1 MDDQGAGSIN
11 SCAGLVSIC
20 AECAGGLKMIN
31 ELTNYVVNET
41 TIRLEHDKANE
52 IVTFYM
58 NYKDQAVF
66 ELTGYS
72 TYPLN
77 EQITDFRDLFQ
88 SALDGMEKPL

>member
-52 IVTFYM
+52 IVTFLH
-58 NYKDQAVF
+58 
-66 ELTGYS
+66 ELLRIRQFLNS
-72 TYPLN
+72 PAIQRIPL
-77 EQITDFRDLFQ
+77 T
-88 SALDGMEKPL
+88 SK

>member
-1 MDDQGAGSIN
+1 MDYQSAGSIN
-11 SCAGLVSIC
+11 SRAGMVFIR
-20 AECAGGLKMIN
+20 AERAGSLKMIN

-58 NYKDQAVF
+58 NYKDQSVF

-88 SALDGMEKPL
+88 AALDGMEKPA

>member
-20 AECAGGLKMIN
+20 AECAGGLKMIK
-31 ELTNYVVNET
+31 ELKNYVVDET
-41 TIRLEHDKANE
+41 GVRLEYDKSNE
-52 IVTFYM
+52 MATLYYDKKEVL
-58 NYKDQAVF
+58 